1 MGKVSCMKSS
11 ATAHKKFT
19 LVWYEKSQA
28 IPSCPICGPQI
39 NSFCRK
45 YNLKVIIDLH
55 AAPGSQNGWE
65 HSGSRDGFQDW
76 GKTNENIQQ
85 TVNVI
90 DFLTA
95 RLNKL

>member
-1 MGKVSCMKSS
+1 M
-11 ATAHKKFT
+11 TNILFFF
-19 LVWYEKSQA
+19 LV
-28 IPSCPICGPQI
+28 
-39 NSFCRK
+39 FCRE
-45 YNLKVIIDLH
+45 YNLKVIVDLH

-76 GKTNENIQQ
+76 GKTDENIQQ

-95 RLNKL
+95 RLNTN